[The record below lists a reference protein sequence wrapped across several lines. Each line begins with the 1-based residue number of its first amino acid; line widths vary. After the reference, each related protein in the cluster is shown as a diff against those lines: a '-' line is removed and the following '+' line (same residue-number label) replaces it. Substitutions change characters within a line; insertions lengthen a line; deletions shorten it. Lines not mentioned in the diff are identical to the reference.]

1 MSMDRTLQAR
11 FEKDPVLMAAAE
23 WFFEVR
29 SNDVPVERIA
39 EWQEWLAQDP
49 AHRHAFEKIESLWEM
64 SDAVTI
70 PPRWPADS
78 EVASDRYAG
87 QQSVSEWRQRRRGLG
102 LGGRWAIFGLAAS
115 VAVAAMVGSWLALHR
130 PAIGVETAVGETRT
144 LALPDGSTVEVGG
157 RTTLEAKFADRSRE
171 ISLDEGEAF
180 FQVAKDPARPFVVR
194 AGDTFVTAVGTAFN
208 VRRTA
213 DGAVIAVA
221 EGAVEVRASS
231 GAPQVLNAGEQT
243 NVRAD
248 GSARVVAAVDADSV
262 AGWRDGRLQY
272 LNEPLSQVVA
282 DLARHSSR
290 ALVIGDTEVGD
301 LRVTGVVFRNNIDGW
316 LAGLEATM
324 PVKVV
329 RHGDASVEITR
340 GGEGAQQLDAP

>member
-29 SNDVPVERIA
+29 SNEVPVERIA

-49 AHRHAFEKIESLWEM
+49 AHRQAFEKIESLWAM
-64 SDAVTI
+64 SDAVTM

-78 EVASDRYAG
+78 EVASDRYTG
-87 QQSVSEWRQRRRGLG
+87 QQTVSEWRQRRRGLNR
-102 LGGRWAIFGLAAS
+102 RWALFGLAAS

-144 LALPDGSTVEVGG
+144 LALPDGSTVEVSG
-157 RTTLEAKFADRSRE
+157 RTTLEAKYVDSARE

-180 FQVAKDPARPFVVR
+180 FQVAKDPGRPFVVR
-194 AGDTFVTAVGTAFN
+194 AGDTSVTAVGTAFN

-221 EGAVEVRASS
+221 EGAVEVRASL
-231 GAPQVLNAGEQT
+231 GAPQVLRAGEQT

-248 GSARVVAAVDADSV
+248 GSAHVVAAVDASSV

-272 LNEPLSQVVA
+272 FNEPLSQVVA

-290 ALVIGDTEVGD
+290 TLLIVDEAVAD

-324 PVKVV
+324 PVRVV
-329 RHGDASVEITR
+329 RREDASVEITR
-340 GGEGAQQLDAP
+340 GEEGERRHEAP